1 MEKGLNELT
10 DQELLDKRKKN
21 KTNDITN
28 AVLLGMLVGISV
40 YSTIVNGLGFFTF
53 LPIVFALYAAN
64 QWKKNKEALQKEL
77 DSRNLK

>member
-28 AVLLGMLVGISV
+28 AVLLGMLVGIAT
-40 YSTIVNGLGFFTF
+40 YSTVVNGLGFFTF
-53 LPIVFALYAAN
+53 LPIVFALFAAN

>member
-1 MEKGLNELT
+1 MEKGLSELT
-10 DQELLDKRKKN
+10 DQELLDKRKKA
-21 KTNDITN
+21 KSNDITN
-28 AVLLGMLVGISV
+28 AVILGMLVGIAS
-40 YSTIVNGLGFFTF
+40 YSTVVNGLGFFTF